1 MNVGLVMAC
10 PECKGLSAENNKTH
24 FRRQLGRDARVE
36 GAHLIFTQLQ
46 ERGMGDGRISYLGR
60 VGQLNKH
67 EKYFCVFWT
76 RVTVMMR
83 ALSYPRVVNSFSVF
97 RLVAERDGAE
107 VCSSTYLCVETDERG
122 THRDS

>member
-1 MNVGLVMAC
+1 MNVGFVVTC

-36 GAHLIFTQLQ
+36 EAYRIFTQLQ
-46 ERGMGDGRISYLGR
+46 DVAWETAESVHFGR
-60 VGQLNKH
+60 VGKVIKH

-76 RVTVMMR
+76 RGTVTVR

-107 VCSSTYLCVETDERG
+107 VCSSTYPCVETDERG
-122 THRDS
+122 AHQDS